1 MKQMT
6 RTLDAPPTRTE
17 KFWNHW
23 GRAAVV
29 TSSAAAA
36 WLLSGT
42 AEAEDFYLR
51 AGISLDRPAETQF
64 TDEDCS
70 SVFPAALY
78 GCGTGGD
85 GAPLRSVGNF
95 STAAG
100 VEFGLGYAVAPTVSL
115 EALVEYWPRFTFDGR
130 ANFLDPERLQSV
142 SADLSSLSGMLAA
155 YVNLPELGLRK
166 LGLFNPF
173 IGGGIGAARVAIGE
187 TRMTFPKTTTIV
199 PGTSRTGLTWML
211 TAGLGMSLG
220 GERTMLDLAWRY
232 TDYGVIETGE
242 GMGRVEWRDGSREPL
257 ALELAP
263 TRAKLRNHGLRLSLR
278 YVF

>member
-1 MKQMT
+1 MKPMT
-6 RTLDAPPTRTE
+6 RILDAPPARTE
-17 KFWNHW
+17 KLWNHW
-23 GRAAVV
+23 GHVAAAV
-29 TSSAAAA
+29 SIAAAA
-36 WLLSGT
+36 SLLPRT
-42 AEAEDFYLR
+42 AEAEDLYVR
-51 AGISLDRPAETQF
+51 AGIGINRPAETQF

-70 SVFPAALY
+70 SVFPVALY

-85 GAPLRSVGNF
+85 GAPLRSVGDF
-95 STAAG
+95 GTAAG
-100 VEFGLGYAVAPTVSL
+100 LELGLGYAVASAVRL
-115 EALVEYWPRFTFDGR
+115 EALVEYWPRLTFAGR

-155 YVNLPELGLRK
+155 YVDLPELGLRK
-166 LGLFNPF
+166 LSPF

-220 GERTMLDLAWRY
+220 ERTTLDLAWRY

-242 GMGRVEWRDGSREPL
+242 GGGRVEWRDGSREPL
-257 ALELAP
+257 ALDLAS
-263 TRAKLRNHGLRLSLR
+263 TWAKLRNHGLRLSLR
-278 YVF
+278 YAF

>member
-1 MKQMT
+1 MIA
-6 RTLDAPPTRTE
+6 RVRPTIVGC
-17 KFWNHW
+17 FWPVFFFAGHNSHRKR
-23 GRAAVV
+23 GETDGPRLRS
-29 TSSAAAA
+29 T
-36 WLLSGT
+36 T
-42 AEAEDFYLR
+42 PAEDFYLR

-78 GCGTGGD
+78 GCGTGDD

-232 TDYGVIETGE
+232 TDYGVIE
-242 GMGRVEWRDGSREPL
+242 
-257 ALELAP
+257 
-263 TRAKLRNHGLRLSLR
+263 
-278 YVF
+278 